1 MINYILDK
9 AWNDMKMLF
18 YDYRGLSNCDTD
30 I

>member
-1 MINYILDK
+1 MINHIIDK

-18 YDYRGLSNCDTD
+18 HDYRGLSNSDTD